1 VDKDPPSATS
11 LPHSDRYRLKGHGRK
26 WPWEKLS
33 EKQLGELRDRTDTLL
48 KLRKAPSQFQI
59 VFHLLGTARTM
70 SVKEL
75 STELCLTPKATERA
89 VAKLVEKNLIQRSP
103 FKDGGYTCDTKQIVL
118 SLLVT
123 VSDMYE
129 YYDKAHPRLVQLASH
144 GSEVGPPF
152 PPS

>member
-1 VDKDPPSATS
+1 
-11 LPHSDRYRLKGHGRK
+11 
-26 WPWEKLS
+26 LS

-75 STELCLTPKATERA
+75 STELSLTPKATERA
-89 VAKLVEKNLIQRSP
+89 VAKLLEKNLIQRSP
-103 FKDGGYTCDTKQIVL
+103 FKDGGYTCDAKQTVL

-123 VSDMYE
+123 VSDIYE
-129 YYDKAHPRLVQLASH
+129 DYERAHPRPAQPVSP
-144 GSEVGPPF
+144 GSEGGPPS
-152 PPS
+152 PPN

>member
-1 VDKDPPSATS
+1 MGES
-11 LPHSDRYRLKGHGRK
+11 G
-26 WPWEKLS
+26 PWEKLS

-59 VFHLLGTARTM
+59 VFYLLGTARTM

-75 STELCLTPKATERA
+75 STELSLTPKATERA
-89 VAKLVEKNLIQRSP
+89 VAKLLEKNLIQRSP
-103 FKDGGYTCDTKQIVL
+103 FKDGGYTCDAKQIVL

-123 VSDMYE
+123 VSDFYE
-129 YYDKAHPRLVQLASH
+129 DYERTHPRLVQPASP
-144 GSEVGPPF
+144 GSEGGPAS

>member
-1 VDKDPPSATS
+1 M
-11 LPHSDRYRLKGHGRK
+11 
-26 WPWEKLS
+26 S
-33 EKQLGELRDRTDTLL
+33 EKQLGELRDMTDTLL

-75 STELCLTPKATERA
+75 SAELSLTPKATERA
-89 VAKLVEKNLIQRSP
+89 VAKLLEKNLIQRSP
-103 FKDGGYTCDTKQIVL
+103 FKDGGYTCDAKQIVL

-129 YYDKAHPRLVQLASH
+129 DYEKAHPRLAQLASPV
-144 GSEVGPPF
+144 SEVGLLS

>member
-1 VDKDPPSATS
+1 MGESGPC
-11 LPHSDRYRLKGHGRK
+11 GN
-26 WPWEKLS
+26 LS

-75 STELCLTPKATERA
+75 STELSLTPKATERA
-89 VAKLVEKNLIQRSP
+89 VAKLLEKNLIQRSP
-103 FKDGGYTCDTKQIVL
+103 FKDSGYTCDAKQTVL

-123 VSDMYE
+123 VSDIYE
-129 YYDKAHPRLVQLASH
+129 DYERAHPRPAQPVSP
-144 GSEVGPPF
+144 GSEGGPPS
-152 PPS
+152 PPN